1 MKGDLCDHTH
11 SKGPFIRLGVL
22 GRVSATVDGV
32 EVDLGGP
39 KQRAVVALL
48 LLARGAVVPADRLID
63 SLWGDDPP
71 PSAAGAL
78 QAHISHLRRRL
89 EPGRQ
94 ARSESAVLRRH
105 GPGYALRVDP
115 DAVDAWQFEQLMQ
128 RAAAAEPA
136 ETAPLLRQALALWS
150 GPAYADHAG
159 EPWAEAE
166 IARLDELHTLCREQL
181 LAARLACGES
191 ATVVPELETLVS
203 EQPLREERWRLLVLA
218 LYRSHRQ
225 ADALAAL
232 RRARATLADELG
244 VDPGPALRRLEAE
257 VLAQSPT
264 LDAPAAAPPRPAA
277 GPASSVPSAP
287 APGAP
292 ADLVDRDR
300 ELAQLKTCLDDAL
313 AGQARLALVEGPAG
327 IGKSRLLTE
336 MRRLGTAA
344 GAVTLTGRSSQLEQ
358 EFGFGLVRQLFE
370 PVLADPER
378 RRRLLVGAAHSA
390 AAVFDVGGF
399 DRPDGDPSGDRG
411 SDGLFGVL
419 HGLYWLTANLAE
431 EQPLLLAVDDLQ
443 WCDIASLQFLT
454 FLERRLEGMPVL
466 VVGTVRTG
474 EVADPEGLLAEL
486 AHGLAAVSIRP
497 EPLTLEGVGDLVR
510 SRLGEHADE
519 AFVAAC
525 RRTTG
530 GNPLLLRQLLRG
542 LETDRVRPDASHA
555 DTVTA
560 IGSRAISSMVL
571 MRLGRLPNAA
581 TVTARAIA
589 VLGDEAE
596 LPAVAKLAG
605 LTEGQAAA
613 AVAGLVRAE
622 VLRDD
627 YPLGF
632 VHALVR
638 DAVYRELPA
647 GEREL
652 RHEEAARI
660 LDAVGAAPE
669 QVAAHLLQAPRRGAP
684 WTVDVLT
691 RAATRSADRG
701 AADSAAT
708 YLRRALAEPPA
719 ARERGGLLLQLGWLE
734 SMANGPRAVEHLSEA
749 YQALADDPVERGRA
763 AVMLARTLVFAGD
776 RGEAARFARE
786 ASAALPAT
794 SVDERQGLLALE
806 RISAYMHGLGVQ
818 TWDPSDYPDIVGS
831 GPGAR
836 MLAAQL
842 AWDLF
847 IRAEDR
853 QRCIELCR
861 FALEGEVLRRV
872 DTGLLWVVAAIVL
885 DLADESVGDF
895 WQETLADAHARGS
908 MFAGPVHPSVAGLPA
923 VASRRPARGTAV
935 AERVQRAVRALGQP
949 QDRRPVR
956 RGVHHRRPAGPGGR
970 RGGAGR
976 TSTHARSCPASVTV
990 PGCSSRPGPSCCWRR
1005 DATTRRS
1012 PGWTR
1017 SGHCSPAWSTRR
1029 GGPGARCGRRPWP
1042 GSASSQT
1049 AVALVEEEL
1058 AVARPVGRAQPGG
1071 PDLAAARPAAG

>member
-1 MKGDLCDHTH
+1 M
-11 SKGPFIRLGVL
+11 
-22 GRVSATVDGV
+22 
-32 EVDLGGP
+32 
-39 KQRAVVALL
+39 
-48 LLARGAVVPADRLID
+48 
-63 SLWGDDPP
+63 
-71 PSAAGAL
+71 
-78 QAHISHLRRRL
+78 
-89 EPGRQ
+89 
-94 ARSESAVLRRH
+94 
-105 GPGYALRVDP
+105 
-115 DAVDAWQFEQLMQ
+115 
-128 RAAAAEPA
+128 
-136 ETAPLLRQALALWS
+136 
-150 GPAYADHAG
+150 
-159 EPWAEAE
+159 
-166 IARLDELHTLCREQL
+166 
-181 LAARLACGES
+181 
-191 ATVVPELETLVS
+191 
-203 EQPLREERWRLLVLA
+203 
-218 LYRSHRQ
+218 
-225 ADALAAL
+225 
-232 RRARATLADELG
+232 
-244 VDPGPALRRLEAE
+244 
-257 VLAQSPT
+257 
-264 LDAPAAAPPRPAA
+264 
-277 GPASSVPSAP
+277 
-287 APGAP
+287 
-292 ADLVDRDR
+292 DRDR

-370 PVLADPER
+370 PVLADPKR

-431 EQPLLLAVDDLQ
+431 EQPLLLAIDDLQ

-474 EVADPEGLLAEL
+474 ELADPEGLLAEL

-510 SRLGEHADE
+510 SRLGEHADD

-669 QVAAHLLQAPRRGAP
+669 QVAAHLLQAPRRGDP

-701 AADSAAT
+701 AADSAAS

-734 SMANGPRAVEHLSEA
+734 SMANGPRARRA
-749 YQALADDPVERGRA
+749 PERG
-763 AVMLARTLVFAGD
+763 
-776 RGEAARFARE
+776 
-786 ASAALPAT
+786 LP
-794 SVDERQGLLALE
+794 
-806 RISAYMHGLGVQ
+806 
-818 TWDPSDYPDIVGS
+818 
-831 GPGAR
+831 GPGRRPGRAR
-836 MLAAQL
+836 PRRRHAGPHPGLRGRPWGGGPVRPRGVGGPPGHIGGRASGTVGAGADQRVHARPRRPDLAT
-842 AWDLF
+842 
-847 IRAEDR
+847 RATTR
-853 QRCIELCR
+853 TSSAVVRVRGCWPPSWPGTCSSGLRTASGASSCAR

-908 MFAGPVHPSVAGLPA
+908 MFA
-923 VASRRPARGTAV
+923 
-935 AERVQRAVRALGQP
+935 AL
-949 QDRRPVR
+949 
-956 RGVHHRRPAGPGGR
+956 
-970 RGGAGR
+970 
-976 TSTHARSCPASVTV
+976 STHLWLGYRQWRAGDLPEALQSLSASNEQSERWGNPRIGVPYGEAFITGVLLDRGDVAAAQGVPRLAPASCPASVTV

-1017 SGHCSPAWSTRR
+1017 SGHCSPAWSTRH

-1058 AVARPVGRAQPGG
+1058 EVARSWDAPSQVGRTLRLLGQLRGDARRGRPARGRRPARGHVRPVGARARRCTRSAPCLKCPPRSRSGCCARRSSWPTCAGPPTSGGTSRRLWPRPGWRS
-1071 PDLAAARPAAG
+1071 PRSPAAH